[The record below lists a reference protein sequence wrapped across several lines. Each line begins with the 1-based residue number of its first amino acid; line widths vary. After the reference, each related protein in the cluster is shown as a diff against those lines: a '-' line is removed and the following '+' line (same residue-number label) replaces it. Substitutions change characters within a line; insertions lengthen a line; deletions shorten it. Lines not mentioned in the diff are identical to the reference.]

1 MKKIK
6 VTFLA
11 ICFAMTVMML
21 TACGSKDNTGDKSS
35 TGGMETT
42 QSMEET
48 TPGTTQSGGKTAT
61 TAVDDEGVESTGVID
76 GLMDDMKDAVDD
88 GIGTDGTTAV
98 NE

>member
-35 TGGMETT
+35 TSGMETT
-42 QSMEET
+42 QSIDVYKRQKLDT
-48 TPGTTQSGGKTAT
+48 VAKALNISLKNHHR
-61 TAVDDEGVESTGVID
+61 AVDDAG
-76 GLMDDMKDAVDD
+76 A
-88 GIGTDGTTAV
+88 TAEIRCV
-98 NE
+98 

>member
-1 MKKIK
+1 
-6 VTFLA
+6 
-11 ICFAMTVMML
+11 
-21 TACGSKDNTGDKSS
+21 
-35 TGGMETT
+35 
-42 QSMEET
+42 MEET

-61 TAVDDEGVESTGVID
+61 TAVDDEVVESTGVID